1 MPEYVSVKDLTII
14 DNLTSDDERAAL
26 SAKQGKVLNGK
37 INAAIGSGSGPVT
50 PQPQNYMV
58 NSMSG
63 DETDKAPTVHAI
75 KREFNTKVDL
85 VGGKVPLS
93 LLPDIQNTNANITL
107 LGGKGIVVSKDDNTY
122 IISRAPSKTDVIN
135 KLKDGK
141 KVKLTSSLK
150 YKDICY
156 CDDLGIFIAVAEDS
170 NKVAK
175 SSNGK
180 DWAEVTLPEAL
191 KYSSVCYSSK
201 IGKICIV
208 AKDSDKVVVSS
219 DGVSFM
225 AQTLPKKLDYVD
237 VVAGD
242 NVSTTGMFVVL
253 STSTSMMA
261 STDGISWI
269 EKTISAPVNGG
280 TWNAITYND
289 KSKQLVVVGDKGAI
303 LMSKKIEDTSSIIFD
318 DKKLDSNDVNLS
330 DVCYSRSL
338 DKYCAV
344 VSNGSNKTYVYDCMS
359 ANNITKWKEV
369 TLSSSSN
376 WVKVRYIPFY
386 KCFFA
391 ISGSENKGAVSLDG
405 DTWEGIN
412 LPDIGVSTVKYSS
425 IACSSKLGCV
435 CMSINGA
442 DKFVVV
448 GIDVPFVWST
458 IRWEEH
464 TLPSNTSWSSICWS
478 PELRLFCTV
487 AYGNNKAA
495 TSPDGITWIE
505 RTLPSSTYWQS
516 ICWSP
521 ELRLFCA
528 IANSSNKAA
537 TSPDGITWTQR
548 TLPSN
553 VDWRSICWSS
563 ELQLFCTI
571 AQSSNK
577 AATSSDG
584 ITWTQRTLPSS
595 DGWFS
600 VCWSSELR
608 LFCAVT
614 SGNSNKVATSPNGI
628 TWIERTLPSS
638 AFWYSICWS
647 PELQLFCTIAQS
659 SNKAATSP
667 DGITWTQRTLPS
679 NSYWF
684 SICWSSELRLFCAI
698 DNSNKALFGIPE

>member
-1 MPEYVSVKDLTII
+1 MAEYVEVKQLTII
-14 DNLTSDDERAAL
+14 DNLTSNDENAAL
-26 SAKQGKVLNGK
+26 SAKQGKILNGK
-37 INAAIGSGSGPVT
+37 IDTAIGSGSGPVT

-107 LGGKGIVVSKDDNTY
+107 LGGKGIVVSKDDDTY

-180 DWAEVTLPEAL
+180 DWAEVVLPETL
-191 KYSSVCYSSK
+191 KYSAVCYSSK

-330 DVCYSRSL
+330 DVYYSRSL

-344 VSNGSNKTYVYDCMS
+344 VSNGSNKAYVYDCMG
-359 ANNITKWKEV
+359 ANDTTKWKEV

-412 LPDIGVSTVKYSS
+412 LPDIGTSGVKYSS

-448 GIDVPFVWST
+448 GIDVSFVWSI

-464 TLPSNTSWSSICWS
+464 TLPNSARWNSICWSPELRLFCAIAYDSNKAATSPNGITWTERTLPSSARWNSICWS

-487 AYGNNKAA
+487 VYNSNKAATSPNGITWTERTLPSSVRWYSICWSPELRLFCAVAVNSTKAVTSPDGITWTERTLPNDTLWHSICWSPELRLFCAVAVNSTKAA
-495 TSPDGITWIE
+495 TSPDGITWTE
-505 RTLPSSTYWQS
+505 RTLSSNTSWQS

-528 IANSSNKAA
+528 IAY
-537 TSPDGITWTQR
+537 D
-548 TLPSN
+548 
-553 VDWRSICWSS
+553 
-563 ELQLFCTI
+563 
-571 AQSSNK
+571 
-577 AATSSDG
+577 
-584 ITWTQRTLPSS
+584 
-595 DGWFS
+595 
-600 VCWSSELR
+600 
-608 LFCAVT
+608 
-614 SGNSNKVATSPNGI
+614 SNKVAI
-628 TWIERTLPSS
+628 
-638 AFWYSICWS
+638 
-647 PELQLFCTIAQS
+647 
-659 SNKAATSP
+659 
-667 DGITWTQRTLPS
+667 
-679 NSYWF
+679 
-684 SICWSSELRLFCAI
+684 
-698 DNSNKALFGIPE
+698 GIPE